1 MFWMFWMQAMQHM
14 QPEDLFRCSWTSSAW
29 RTHGPSQ
36 RPLMSD
42 LASPRSMKIGSPRR
56 RSQKYQI
63 SFPSFGFA
71 ARWAENLRCSAQ
83 TPAFWGLESFVKRNQ
98 SPHRG
103 VPCMGVPKNGWFIM
117 ENPWKS
123 LKMDDNWG
131 VPPWLRKPPN
141 TAVEETPGFICWM
154 WFYPSPPLSSRASL
168 RLLFLRIWVDGLVQP

>member
-1 MFWMFWMQAMQHM
+1 MFWMQAMQHM

-29 RTHGPSQ
+29 RTHGLSQ

-123 LKMDDNWG
+123 LKMNDNWG
-131 VPPWLRKPPN
+131 YRHESGNLQIQPLKKRQVLFAECGFTRRLHCLREHLF
-141 TAVEETPGFICWM
+141 ACC
-154 WFYPSPPLSSRASL
+154 
-168 RLLFLRIWVDGLVQP
+168 FLRIWVDGLVQP